1 MPEPARGLILFE
13 MKVFLTALLLTLPA
27 AAVPC
32 VAAAQDTQGDGRVII
47 QIPPV
52 DELPPPEPLQIPP
65 IDDPLLENPLLDDF
79 RQGITPDRPDAD
91 RENADDLDVDAMEGE
106 DIVPEDIAPD
116 YSKLSPRAER
126 AAKLDDLFAKLAERE
141 DEKSANLVAEE
152 IVAIWMESGSASV
165 NLLLRRGSDAAAK
178 GDPKT
183 ARKMYNHAVDLS
195 PEFAE
200 AWARSARL
208 ALTQKNYN
216 RALNESLTA
225 LTLEPRHFYTLW
237 TLGNVLEVLNRP
249 DEALE
254 TYREA
259 NRLYPEL
266 KVVKDRLAEL
276 ENEVD
281 GTVL

>member
-13 MKVFLTALLLTLPA
+13 MKTLATALLFALPA
-27 AAVPC
+27 AALPVI
-32 VAAAQDTQGDGRVII
+32 AAAQASPQDHPQNETDNGRVII

-52 DELPPPEPLQIPP
+52 GELPPPEPLQIPP
-65 IDDPLLENPLLDDF
+65 IEDFNPETDPEVTPLDETPEV
-79 RQGITPDRPDAD
+79 GI
-91 RENADDLDVDAMEGE
+91 EGE

-141 DEKSANLVAEE
+141 DEESANLVAEE
-152 IVAIWMESGSASV
+152 ITAIWTESGSASV
-165 NLLLRRGSDAAAK
+165 NLLLRRGSEAAAK
-178 GDPKT
+178 GDAKL

-200 AWARSARL
+200 GWARSARL
-208 ALTQKNYN
+208 ALTQKQYN
-216 RALNESLTA
+216 RALNESLKA
-225 LTLEPRHFYTLW
+225 LALEPRHFYTLW

-249 DEALE
+249 DDALE

-276 ENEVD
+276 ENEVE

>member
-1 MPEPARGLILFE
+1 MPEPARGLILFG
-13 MKVFLTALLLTLPA
+13 MKLILTALLLALPA
-27 AAVPC
+27 ASFAQES
-32 VAAAQDTQGDGRVII
+32 AQDRDRRDRLTI

-65 IDDPLLENPLLDDF
+65 IEDFNPETDPEVTPLGEE
-79 RQGITPDRPDAD
+79 QKVGI
-91 RENADDLDVDAMEGE
+91 EGE
-106 DIVPEDIAPD
+106 DVIPKDVAPD

-126 AAKLDDLFAKLAERE
+126 AAKLEDLFTKLAERE
-141 DEKSANLVAEE
+141 DETSANLVAEE
-152 IVAIWMESGSASV
+152 ITAIWLESGSASV

-216 RALNESLTA
+216 RALNESLKA
-225 LTLEPRHFYTLW
+225 LALEPRHFYTLW

-266 KVVKDRLAEL
+266 KVVKDRLADL